1 MCPFSLDIAWL
12 ISSFHDDFAPSSTS
26 GYWNELSWPAAQEIP
41 LAKIQSGGNVWKHEQ
56 YAIGHYQQAWAFSR
70 LSYLNHTELALSI

>member
-26 GYWNELSWPAAQEIP
+26 GYWNELSWLAAQEIP
-41 LAKIQSGGNVWKHEQ
+41 LAKIQSAEMYGNM
-56 YAIGHYQQAWAFSR
+56 SNTR
-70 LSYLNHTELALSI
+70 LGTTNKSGLFRG